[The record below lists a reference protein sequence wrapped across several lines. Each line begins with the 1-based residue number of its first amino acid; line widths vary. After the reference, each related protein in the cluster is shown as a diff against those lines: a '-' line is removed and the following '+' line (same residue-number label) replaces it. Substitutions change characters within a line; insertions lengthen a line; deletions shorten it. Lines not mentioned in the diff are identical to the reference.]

1 MNASAIDGGSG
12 GDSLKGMKPQIL
24 ALLLLILAILPVQAG
39 APTLKAADAAVIAQG
54 DLDGR
59 GLADVYIAEMRFKE
73 AGLLGG
79 DPDHWEVLWSKEI
92 PAQTEG
98 RKEIGLKV
106 KMDGSYS
113 RSVR

>member
-1 MNASAIDGGSG
+1 
-12 GDSLKGMKPQIL
+12 MKPQIL
-24 ALLLLILAILPVQAG
+24 ALFLLVFAILPIHAG
-39 APTLKAADAAVIAQG
+39 APTLKAAEAAAIAQG
-54 DLDGR
+54 DLENR
-59 GLADVYIAEMRFKE
+59 QLTDVHIGEMRFKE

-79 DPDHWEVLWSKEI
+79 EPDHWEVMWSKEI

-106 KMDGSYS
+106 KMDGTYS

>member
-1 MNASAIDGGSG
+1 M
-12 GDSLKGMKPQIL
+12 PQRHS
-24 ALLLLILAILPVQAG
+24 Q
-39 APTLKAADAAVIAQG
+39 
-54 DLDGR
+54 
-59 GLADVYIAEMRFKE
+59 

-79 DPDHWEVLWSKEI
+79 EPDHWEVMWSKEI

-106 KMDGSYS
+106 KMDGTYS

>member
-1 MNASAIDGGSG
+1 
-12 GDSLKGMKPQIL
+12 MKPQIL
-24 ALLLLILAILPVQAG
+24 AFFLLVFAMPIHAG
-39 APTLKAADAAVIAQG
+39 APTLNAAEAAAIAQG
-54 DLDGR
+54 DLENR
-59 GLADVYIAEMRFKE
+59 QITDVHIVEMRFKE

-79 DPDHWEVLWSKEI
+79 EPDPWEVMWSKEI

-106 KMDGSYS
+106 KMDGTYS

>member
-1 MNASAIDGGSG
+1 
-12 GDSLKGMKPQIL
+12 
-24 ALLLLILAILPVQAG
+24 
-39 APTLKAADAAVIAQG
+39 
-54 DLDGR
+54 
-59 GLADVYIAEMRFKE
+59 MRFKE

-79 DPDHWEVLWSKEI
+79 EPDHWEVMWSKEI

-106 KMDGSYS
+106 KMDGTYS